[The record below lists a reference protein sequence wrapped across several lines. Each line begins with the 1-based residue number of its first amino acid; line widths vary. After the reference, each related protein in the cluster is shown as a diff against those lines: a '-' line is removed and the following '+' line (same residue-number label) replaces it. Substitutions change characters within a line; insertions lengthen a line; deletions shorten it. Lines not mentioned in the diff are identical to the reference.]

1 MLAFPGLG
9 QQLRATVIPS
19 LVWAPWESL
28 HSKTTRNWA
37 VIPWY
42 DRWLLFKESW
52 IQSLYSPNKKITP
65 LKVRS
70 QILGIPTFYAVNIIS
85 VFLISIQPFVS
96 IKNNRSHVTQV
107 IRYNLM
113 VYLIS
118 SLKLLKMLTILKDA
132 KHLKSIFLLF

>member
-85 VFLISIQPFVS
+85 ILPISFSVPYTE
-96 IKNNRSHVTQV
+96 IKSGTKNGESFILQGYRLGHTNDFF
-107 IRYNLM
+107 
-113 VYLIS
+113 
-118 SLKLLKMLTILKDA
+118 SLN
-132 KHLKSIFLLF
+132 